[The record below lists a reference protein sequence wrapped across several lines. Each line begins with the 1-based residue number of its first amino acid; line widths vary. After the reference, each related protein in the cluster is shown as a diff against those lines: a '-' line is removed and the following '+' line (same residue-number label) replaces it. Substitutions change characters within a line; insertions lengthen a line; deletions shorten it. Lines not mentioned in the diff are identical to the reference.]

1 MPRTVV
7 KLMVDTLHQAGGKRI
22 DGVVVGSLSF
32 TQPNLPVKIVVPI
45 VVLIVVLNNVV
56 LNNGTLGFVETQ
68 MKANG
73 FVGMGVDLPCSTW
86 SVPGKHSSATNC
98 QG

>member
-1 MPRTVV
+1 
-7 KLMVDTLHQAGGKRI
+7 MVDNLHQAEVKRI
-22 DGVVVGSLSF
+22 DGVAGGSLSL
-32 TQPNLPVKIVVPI
+32 TRLNLPVEI
-45 VVLIVVLNNVV
+45 VVLIVV

-68 MKANG
+68 MKADG
-73 FVGMGVDLPCSTW
+73 FVDTGVDLHCSTW